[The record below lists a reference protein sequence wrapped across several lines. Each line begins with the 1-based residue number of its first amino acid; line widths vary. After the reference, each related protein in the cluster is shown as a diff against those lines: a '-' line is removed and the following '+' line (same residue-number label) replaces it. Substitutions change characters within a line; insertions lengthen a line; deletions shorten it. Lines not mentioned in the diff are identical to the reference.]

1 LRHPLKET
9 LRTLAV
15 FSLRFTPLWR
25 AFIARVDVM
34 LLANRDNLWI
44 VPRQHLP
51 RCKIRQLGWDGG
63 VAPLPGK
70 QCNDGTL
77 RIFWGGRI
85 LGWKG
90 LEILLRAVATL
101 KSAPQKLIIDI
112 TGKGPDLAYF
122 KRLTEKLGLADSV
135 TFHGHIP
142 YEKVQELQRNADV
155 FAFTSL
161 HETTGT
167 ALMEAMALGK
177 ACIVL
182 AHAGPGEIA
191 SEDCSMLVPVVGGCD
206 KTVEAFASALSKLAN
221 SPELRM
227 TLGKRARAR
236 IEGEY
241 SWVAYIDFICN
252 QYRSLAEE
260 HCRPSAALAA
270 GSSVRSE

>member
-1 LRHPLKET
+1 
-9 LRTLAV
+9 
-15 FSLRFTPLWR
+15 
-25 AFIARVDVM
+25 M

-63 VAPLPGK
+63 AAPLPE
-70 QCNDGTL
+70 QQRNDGIL

-90 LEILLRAVATL
+90 LEIFLRAVATL
-101 KSAPQKLIIDI
+101 KSAPHKMIIDI

-122 KRLTEKLGLADSV
+122 KTLTEKLGLADSV

-191 SEDCSMLVPVVGGCD
+191 SEDCAMLVPVVGGCD
-206 KTVEAFASALSKLAN
+206 PTVAAFASALTKLEN
-221 SPELRM
+221 SPELRS
-227 TLGKRARAR
+227 TLGKRARER
-236 IEGEY
+236 IEGEF
-241 SWVAYIDFICN
+241 SWDAYIDFICD
-252 QYRSLAEE
+252 QYRSLADKN
-260 HCRPSAALAA
+260 CQPADALATV
-270 GSSVRSE
+270 SNTLSE